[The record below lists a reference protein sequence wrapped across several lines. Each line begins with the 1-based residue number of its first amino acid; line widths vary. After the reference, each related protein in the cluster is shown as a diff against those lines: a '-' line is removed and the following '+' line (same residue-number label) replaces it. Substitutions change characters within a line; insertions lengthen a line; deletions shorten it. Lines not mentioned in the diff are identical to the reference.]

1 MLAPPH
7 RWRARANWKIG
18 SLNFIGDSQ
27 HVRTTHAGPIAL
39 DRVRSEKEGFYV
51 RGGESFQV
59 VTDEGHGCTLT
70 YLAPGMPEENYLTHP
85 PGLRTAYADMLSAE
99 QLAMLHHLRVVVGN
113 VFPNFSFIE
122 SQVALGEKAVIVRQ
136 WQPISGTEMEVLS
149 WVLAEREASAEYK
162 ERALKHGFHNFG
174 AAGVFEQDDLELWA
188 SATQASDKSDRA
200 TLPLQLPFESS
211 FRRRAARRRKMAR
224 PRLSAVEHRGCP
236 VRVHAPLGRR
246 DAAAGLSMDDERGPT
261 PASDTAFLEVQ
272 RFLNREAALLD
283 RRDYTAWFDLLAD
296 DVNYAVTARVSRPG
310 ESGPLDY
317 AIIDEDADALRLRV
331 LQIGDPRLTRAENP
345 PTLTRRFVSNLEV
358 EAADP
363 PNDYVAHSNLL
374 VYRQRG
380 TAPDGDFYAG
390 RRRDLL
396 RRDGRSL
403 RLADRLVRLDHN
415 VLFDG
420 SLSII
425 L

>member
-1 MLAPPH
+1 
-7 RWRARANWKIG
+7 
-18 SLNFIGDSQ
+18 
-27 HVRTTHAGPIAL
+27 
-39 DRVRSEKEGFYV
+39 
-51 RGGESFQV
+51 
-59 VTDEGHGCTLT
+59 
-70 YLAPGMPEENYLTHP
+70 
-85 PGLRTAYADMLSAE
+85 
-99 QLAMLHHLRVVVGN
+99 
-113 VFPNFSFIE
+113 
-122 SQVALGEKAVIVRQ
+122 
-136 WQPISGTEMEVLS
+136 
-149 WVLAEREASAEYK
+149 
-162 ERALKHGFHNFG
+162 
-174 AAGVFEQDDLELWA
+174 
-188 SATQASDKSDRA
+188 
-200 TLPLQLPFESS
+200 
-211 FRRRAARRRKMAR
+211 
-224 PRLSAVEHRGCP
+224 
-236 VRVHAPLGRR
+236 
-246 DAAAGLSMDDERGPT
+246 MDDEHGPT
-261 PASDTAFLEVQ
+261 PASDAAFLEAQ

-283 RRDYTAWFDLLAD
+283 RRDYTAWLDLLTG

-310 ESGPLDY
+310 ETGPLDY
-317 AIIDEDADALRLRV
+317 AIVDEDADALRLRV

-363 PNDYVAHSNLL
+363 PNDYAAHSNLL

>member
-1 MLAPPH
+1 
-7 RWRARANWKIG
+7 
-18 SLNFIGDSQ
+18 
-27 HVRTTHAGPIAL
+27 
-39 DRVRSEKEGFYV
+39 
-51 RGGESFQV
+51 
-59 VTDEGHGCTLT
+59 
-70 YLAPGMPEENYLTHP
+70 
-85 PGLRTAYADMLSAE
+85 
-99 QLAMLHHLRVVVGN
+99 
-113 VFPNFSFIE
+113 
-122 SQVALGEKAVIVRQ
+122 
-136 WQPISGTEMEVLS
+136 
-149 WVLAEREASAEYK
+149 
-162 ERALKHGFHNFG
+162 
-174 AAGVFEQDDLELWA
+174 
-188 SATQASDKSDRA
+188 
-200 TLPLQLPFESS
+200 
-211 FRRRAARRRKMAR
+211 
-224 PRLSAVEHRGCP
+224 
-236 VRVHAPLGRR
+236 
-246 DAAAGLSMDDERGPT
+246 MDDEHGPT
-261 PASDTAFLEVQ
+261 PASDAAFLEAQ

-283 RRDYTAWFDLLAD
+283 RRDYMAWFDLLAD

-363 PNDYVAHSNLL
+363 PNDYAAHSNLL

-380 TAPDGDFYAG
+380 TAPNGDFYAG

>member
-1 MLAPPH
+1 M
-7 RWRARANWKIG
+7 
-18 SLNFIGDSQ
+18 
-27 HVRTTHAGPIAL
+27 
-39 DRVRSEKEGFYV
+39 
-51 RGGESFQV
+51 GGE
-59 VTDEGHGCTLT
+59 
-70 YLAPGMPEENYLTHP
+70 
-85 PGLRTAYADMLSAE
+85 
-99 QLAMLHHLRVVVGN
+99 
-113 VFPNFSFIE
+113 
-122 SQVALGEKAVIVRQ
+122 
-136 WQPISGTEMEVLS
+136 
-149 WVLAEREASAEYK
+149 
-162 ERALKHGFHNFG
+162 
-174 AAGVFEQDDLELWA
+174 
-188 SATQASDKSDRA
+188 
-200 TLPLQLPFESS
+200 
-211 FRRRAARRRKMAR
+211 
-224 PRLSAVEHRGCP
+224 RGSVP
-236 VRVHAPLGRR
+236 AN
-246 DAAAGLSMDDERGPT
+246 DA
-261 PASDTAFLEVQ
+261 AFLEVQ

-283 RRDYTAWFDLLAD
+283 RRDYMAWFDLLAD

-363 PNDYVAHSNLL
+363 PNDYAAHSNLL

-396 RRDGRSL
+396 RRDGGSL
-403 RLADRLVRLDHN
+403 RIADRLVRLDHN

>member
-1 MLAPPH
+1 
-7 RWRARANWKIG
+7 
-18 SLNFIGDSQ
+18 
-27 HVRTTHAGPIAL
+27 
-39 DRVRSEKEGFYV
+39 
-51 RGGESFQV
+51 
-59 VTDEGHGCTLT
+59 
-70 YLAPGMPEENYLTHP
+70 
-85 PGLRTAYADMLSAE
+85 
-99 QLAMLHHLRVVVGN
+99 
-113 VFPNFSFIE
+113 
-122 SQVALGEKAVIVRQ
+122 
-136 WQPISGTEMEVLS
+136 
-149 WVLAEREASAEYK
+149 
-162 ERALKHGFHNFG
+162 
-174 AAGVFEQDDLELWA
+174 
-188 SATQASDKSDRA
+188 
-200 TLPLQLPFESS
+200 
-211 FRRRAARRRKMAR
+211 
-224 PRLSAVEHRGCP
+224 
-236 VRVHAPLGRR
+236 
-246 DAAAGLSMDDERGPT
+246 MDDEHGPT
-261 PASDTAFLEVQ
+261 PASDAAFLEAQ

-283 RRDYTAWFDLLAD
+283 RRDYMAWFDLLAD

-363 PNDYVAHSNLL
+363 PNDYAAHSNLL

-396 RRDGRSL
+396 RRDGGSL
-403 RLADRLVRLDHN
+403 RIADRLVRLDHN